1 MKTYLVTW
9 RIDIDA
15 DSPEEAAAQALTIQR
30 DIESIALCFEV
41 EWANKDADG
50 FDCGF
55 DSETIDLWDRENIA

>member
-30 DIESIALCFEV
+30 DIESTAAVFEV
-41 EWANKDADG
+41 LETDDLIDHAPV
-50 FDCGF
+50 
-55 DSETIDLWDRENIA
+55 TIDLDGLGGFERCA

>member
-1 MKTYLVTW
+1 MKTYRITW
-9 RIDIDA
+9 SIDIDA
-15 DSPEEAAAQALTIQR
+15 DSPEEAAASALIVQR
-30 DIESIALCFEV
+30 DTESIALVFEV